1 MGGVSSRDHP
11 ITIAEDRCSCA
22 YHSAKDLGPLC
33 EGLPLEEGL
42 RLVLGSFTLLKNPKA
57 KNSTPCRDAER
68 SRAPQASSKTNPDW
82 LPDKKPIP
90 KTGTKKNEPTRR
102 RIDHRPTPREKGGL
116 VRAPAASSAG

>member
-11 ITIAEDRCSCA
+11 ITIAEARCSCA
-22 YHSAKDLGPLC
+22 YHRAKDLGPLC

-82 LPDKKPIP
+82 LPDKK
-90 KTGTKKNEPTRR
+90 TNTENGN
-102 RIDHRPTPREKGGL
+102 KGK
-116 VRAPAASSAG
+116 

>member
-11 ITIAEDRCSCA
+11 ITIAEARCSCA
-22 YHSAKDLGPLC
+22 YHRAKDLGPLC

-42 RLVLGSFTLLKNPKA
+42 RLVLGSLTLLKNPKA

-82 LPDKKPIP
+82 LPDKK
-90 KTGTKKNEPTRR
+90 TNTENGN
-102 RIDHRPTPREKGGL
+102 KGK
-116 VRAPAASSAG
+116 